1 MTETGILVSDWL
13 TVVLEKVKMF
23 HHSEARSMMLD
34 LESLQKDISLLQY
47 N

>member
-1 MTETGILVSDWL
+1 MASLMTSH
-13 TVVLEKVKMF
+13 TVVLEKKVKMF
-23 HHSEARSMMLD
+23 HQSEARWMMLD